1 MALGP
6 RTYAPSS
13 PTGWGHPKNLAY
25 PAMPRTENQMTINCE
40 WESLGKNHA
49 KTYKLK
55 CQSPLSISN
64 SLTATICHFIFN
76 HSWFILSAII
86 CKKWG
91 GNAHFFH
98 IVFYYGQTWW
108 KTLSMWLIGFG
119 IDFGGCKVFI
129 AESMAK
135 VMKHWQTTSLR
146 KAILFLLLLTMN

>member
-1 MALGP
+1 MHPAALQAGG
-6 RTYAPSS
+6 T
-13 PTGWGHPKNLAY
+13 PKTWHTLLCQGLK
-25 PAMPRTENQMTINCE
+25 TKMTINCE

-108 KTLSMWLIGFG
+108 KTLSMWLIDFG